1 MAGEDISARLE
12 DLINK
17 DLSTMSTTDI
27 VNAITGGNVQSEEYV
42 DLQSEDGFRKISEE
56 VAKDTNSLLE
66 SLNPKGPPIPIERI
80 EELSCNFEG
89 DELYSHILL
98 ESIKLRDRKLYRKL
112 KKSGILDNK
121 SLTAEDIGVK
131 KNDLFENKGKIT
143 SEPIEEYLEKNSPE
157 IIEDIKER
165 IFDNIDPLLVGKP
178 SNSGA
183 KKKRGLNV
191 MGFKIPLEFIM
202 AGKRI
207 VHVKL
212 GGDKKTNQE
221 ALDTIKNTLRS

>member
-27 VNAITGGNVQSEEYV
+27 VNAITGGNVQTEEYV

-98 ESIKLRDRKLYRKL
+98 ESIKLRDPKLYRKL

-121 SLTAEDIGVK
+121 SLTAEDIGIK
-131 KNDLFENKGKIT
+131 KNNLFENDGKIT
-143 SEPIEEYLEKNSPE
+143 SEPIEGYLEKNSPE

-165 IFDNIDPLLVGKP
+165 IFDNIDPLLIGKP

-183 KKKRGLNV
+183 KKN
-191 MGFKIPLEFIM
+191 
-202 AGKRI
+202 
-207 VHVKL
+207 
-212 GGDKKTNQE
+212 
-221 ALDTIKNTLRS
+221 S